1 MEFGVNNKG
10 WTVIDCCDGPS
21 LCAVSLKT
29 AVRTNERPQ
38 VLSAAE
44 QAGQGSDPDAA
55 TLRDLMGRVD
65 RSLPVLMT
73 LARTQYRL
81 RVMPEPAVPQR
92 EMQASLRWSL
102 SSEGDSPLED
112 VNLAWMRIP
121 TEDQLPS
128 RPRQLYAVTTT
139 KAWLT
144 ARLAAW
150 RHAGVRPKVVDIRE
164 TALRNIAGTLE
175 RPGEGLA
182 LVSAD
187 TEGVGMVF
195 THQGSLYLDR
205 YIEQPLAELRA
216 ADPATRVRLHER
228 IAVQLMRS
236 IDVIGR
242 SYPFMPI
249 TRVVVAPSPEAL
261 GLLEF
266 LTAQLPLTVEPLDLD
281 QVFDLGKVPVLAQSS
296 ALQARCLVPLG
307 AALRS
312 AKVAA

>member
-1 MEFGVNNKG
+1 MEFGINNKG
-10 WTVIDCCDGPS
+10 WVVIDCDGAS
-21 LCAVSLKT
+21 LCAVSVKT
-29 AVRTNERPQ
+29 GVRAGERPQ
-38 VLSAAE
+38 VLSVAE
-44 QAGQGSDPDAA
+44 LAGQGPDPDAA
-55 TLRDLMGRVD
+55 ALRDLMGQVD
-65 RSLPVLMT
+65 RSLPILMT

-92 EMQASLRWSL
+92 EMLASLRWL
-102 SSEGDSPLED
+102 LNSEGDSPLED

-128 RPRQLYAVTTT
+128 RPRQLYAVTTP

-144 ARLAAW
+144 TRLAAW

-164 TALRNIAGTLE
+164 TALRNVAGALE

-187 TEGVGMVF
+187 AEGVGMVF

-216 ADPATRVRLHER
+216 ADPAIRVRLHER
-228 IAVQLMRS
+228 IALQLMRS

-242 SYPFMPI
+242 NYPFMPV

-266 LTAQLPLTVEPLDLD
+266 LTAQLPLTVEPLDLN
-281 QVFDLGKVPVLAQSS
+281 QVFDLGKVPALADSS

-312 AKVAA
+312 AKAAS

>member
-1 MEFGVNNKG
+1 MEFGINRKG
-10 WTVIDCCDGPS
+10 WTVIDCCDGAS

-29 AVRTNERPQ
+29 DVRTGERPQ
-38 VLSAAE
+38 VLSVAE
-44 QAGQGSDPDAA
+44 QASQGSEPDAA
-55 TLRDLMGRVD
+55 ALRDVMGQMD
-65 RSLPVLMT
+65 RSLPILMT

-81 RVMPEPAVPQR
+81 RVMSEPAVPQR
-92 EMQASLRWSL
+92 EMHSSLRWSL
-102 SSEGDSPLED
+102 STEGDSSLEE

-150 RHAGVRPKVVDIRE
+150 RQAGVRPKVVDIRE
-164 TALRNIAGTLE
+164 TALRNIAGALE

-187 TEGVGMVF
+187 AEGVGMVF

-205 YIEQPLAELRA
+205 YIEQPLAEVRA
-216 ADPATRVRLHER
+216 ADAATRIRLHER
-228 IAVQLMRS
+228 IALQLMRS

-242 SYPFMPI
+242 SYPFMPV
-249 TRVVVAPSPEAL
+249 TRVVVAPAPEAL

-266 LTAQLPLTVEPLDLD
+266 LTEHLPLTVEPLDLN
-281 QVFDLGKVPVLAQSS
+281 QVFDLGKVPALAQSS

-312 AKVAA
+312 AKVPA

>member
-1 MEFGVNNKG
+1 
-10 WTVIDCCDGPS
+10 
-21 LCAVSLKT
+21 
-29 AVRTNERPQ
+29 
-38 VLSAAE
+38 VLNVAE
-44 QAGQGSDPDAA
+44 QAGLGPDPDAA
-55 TLRDLMGRVD
+55 ALRDLMGLVD

-73 LARTQYRL
+73 LSRTQYRL

-92 EMQASLRWSL
+92 EMLASLRWSL
-102 SSEGDSPLED
+102 STEGDSPLED

-128 RPRQLYAVTTT
+128 RPRQLYAVMIT

-150 RHAGVRPKVVDIRE
+150 RQAGVRPKVVDIRE
-164 TALRNIAGTLE
+164 TALRNIAGALE

-187 TEGVGMVF
+187 AEGVGMVF

-216 ADPATRVRLHER
+216 ADLGTRVRLHER
-228 IAVQLMRS
+228 IALQLMRS
-236 IDVIGR
+236 LDVIGR
-242 SYPFMPI
+242 SYPFMPV
-249 TRVVVAPSPEAL
+249 TRVVVAPALEEL
-261 GLLEF
+261 GLFEYL
-266 LTAQLPLTVEPLDLD
+266 AAHLPLAVESLDLN
-281 QVFDLGKVPVLAQSS
+281 QVFDLDKVPALAQSS

-312 AKVAA
+312 AKVAS